1 MSHAD
6 LLPGEPVEIERK
18 FLVTGDAWRGRGRV
32 ETIRQGYLPTAADCT
47 VRVRIVGDRGFL
59 TVKSVARGGVRAEFE
74 YPIPVDHAAFMLR
87 RFCVGRT
94 IEKRRHWVR
103 QEGANWTVDEF
114 LGVHAGLFLAEI
126 ELDRIDRPIELPLW
140 VGREVTGDPRA
151 I

>member
-59 TVKSVARGGVRAEFE
+59 TVKSVARGGVRAE
-74 YPIPVDHAAFMLR
+74 
-87 RFCVGRT
+87 
-94 IEKRRHWVR
+94 
-103 QEGANWTVDEF
+103 
-114 LGVHAGLFLAEI
+114 I

-140 VGREVTGDPRA
+140 VGREVTGDPRYLNGSLA
-151 I
+151 TAVGPPVASGP